1 TASTRLSH
9 IADHYKAV
17 YRATGNRGCQN
28 VGFDGTQYFGQK
40 LVFQKGILMPHLI
53 EHYSSN
59 MTPYI
64 DMPDLLRALHRA
76 ADATGLFAPHTIRT
90 RALCAQDFVV
100 GQGTPD
106 DAFVHIDVRIRPERT
121 ESEQIYRLQTLSETL
136 GLYLDQV
143 YQHLRIGISLEIDV
157 INVSMRVLCGTLD
170 RAKPG

>member
-1 TASTRLSH
+1 
-9 IADHYKAV
+9 
-17 YRATGNRGCQN
+17 
-28 VGFDGTQYFGQK
+28 
-40 LVFQKGILMPHLI
+40 MPHLI
-53 EHYSSN
+53 VHYSGN
-59 MTPYI
+59 MAPYI
-64 DMPDLLRALHRA
+64 DMPDLLQALHRA

-106 DAFVHIDVRIRPERT
+106 DAFVHIDVRIRPGRT
-121 ESEQIYRLQTLSETL
+121 DLEQKNLLQTLNETL
-136 GLYLDQV
+136 GLYLDQA

>member
-1 TASTRLSH
+1 
-9 IADHYKAV
+9 
-17 YRATGNRGCQN
+17 
-28 VGFDGTQYFGQK
+28 
-40 LVFQKGILMPHLI
+40 MPHLI
-53 EHYSSN
+53 VYYSSN
-59 MTPYI
+59 MAPYI
-64 DMPDLLRALHRA
+64 DMLDLLRALHRA

-106 DAFVHIDVRIRPERT
+106 DAFVHIDVRIRPGRT
-121 ESEQIYRLQTLSETL
+121 ESEQKNLLQTLNETL
-136 GLYLDQV
+136 DPYLGQA